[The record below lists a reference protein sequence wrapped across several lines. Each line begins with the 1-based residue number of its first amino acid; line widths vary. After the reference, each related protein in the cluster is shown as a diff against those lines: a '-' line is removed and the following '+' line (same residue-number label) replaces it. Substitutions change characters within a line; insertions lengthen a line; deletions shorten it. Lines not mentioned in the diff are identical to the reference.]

1 MHGGIRSVKKDIADK
16 YSSIT
21 GGKGAFGCYRADAYP
36 VLHDRIQSRQAGDQG
51 AERVNGRAHGE
62 VSQRRHMATS
72 GYAAISI
79 LNAGM

>member
-1 MHGGIRSVKKDIADK
+1 
-16 YSSIT
+16 
-21 GGKGAFGCYRADAYP
+21 